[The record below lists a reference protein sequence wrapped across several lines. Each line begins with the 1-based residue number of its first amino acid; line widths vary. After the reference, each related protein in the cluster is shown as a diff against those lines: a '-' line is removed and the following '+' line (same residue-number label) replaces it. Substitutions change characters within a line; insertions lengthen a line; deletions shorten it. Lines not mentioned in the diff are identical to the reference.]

1 MRTPLLAL
9 ALTLMS
15 LSALAQVREQG
26 AHEHGAARLD
36 IAWVD
41 GVLELQ
47 LDGPAF
53 NFLGFERAPGSL
65 EEMAAVD
72 AARAALADPTALYSL
87 AAAAACVALAPN
99 VTTPLP
105 EAVAASAASD
115 RPEAVA
121 DHDHDHAHA
130 HEHDHDHDHDHAHDH
145 ADAAH
150 SSWRAQQRF
159 RCGQPDA
166 LDALELQ
173 LFARFPALQRID
185 YQLLTDT
192 SQIGGRLE
200 RAEGGTRIGLRP

>member
-72 AARAALADPTALYSL
+72 AARAALADPTALYFL

-115 RPEAVA
+115 HPEAVA
-121 DHDHDHAHA
+121 DHDHAHDHA
-130 HEHDHDHDHDHAHDH
+130 HEHEHEHEH

-159 RCGQPDA
+159 RCGRPDA
-166 LDALELQ
+166 LDALVLQ